1 MFESIDGN
9 RIAFRRRLSKI
20 KLILGSSAACFK
32 GSSRRIDRVIRSEVV
47 ATRFDHDG
55 VFVEFI
61 VALDHKINP
70 VGRSRAAKVERILK
84 PLFDNF
90 NKYMKIAAK
99 GVKRP
104 EFKARSRRGSSRGE
118 SYGPIGTLFNRS

>member
-1 MFESIDGN
+1 MITSQITLIFIAISCIPIDSIVFKSMGGN

-70 VGRSRAAKVERILK
+70 VGRSRAAKVSG
-84 PLFDNF
+84 F
-90 NKYMKIAAK
+90 
-99 GVKRP
+99 
-104 EFKARSRRGSSRGE
+104 S
-118 SYGPIGTLFNRS
+118 NRSLIILINI